1 MFQSSGNLAR
11 PINDNNDITPIDE
24 FPGVSPFRIA
34 KEVRRL
40 YKRYNRPLRIPMDY
54 IREVNHD
61 DPKVRISSKQMFGIY
76 KSYRTELELI
86 MKELFIENLRL
97 RFGKVDAHMDD
108 EVLLN

>member
-1 MFQSSGNLAR
+1 
-11 PINDNNDITPIDE
+11 
-24 FPGVSPFRIA
+24 
-34 KEVRRL
+34 
-40 YKRYNRPLRIPMDY
+40 
-54 IREVNHD
+54 
-61 DPKVRISSKQMFGIY
+61 MFGIY